1 MIKLNGVSK
10 IYQINKEPFYA
21 LNGVSLHIKKGEMV
35 AIRGRSGA
43 GKSTL
48 LHIVGCLDTYDQGTC
63 VIDNVD
69 TAHASAS
76 EKARIRNEKIGFV
89 LQDFSLINHRT
100 ALYNVKAPM
109 FFNQVPFFDMN
120 RRAMM
125 ALFYMGIADQA
136 NKKVENM
143 SGGQRQRV
151 AIARA
156 MVNDPPII
164 LADEPTGNLDSATA
178 AEIMDIIKQLNNSGK
193 TVVIVTHDEAVAAYC
208 SRQIVLS
215 DGEII
220 KALS

>member
-1 MIKLNGVSK
+1 M
-10 IYQINKEPFYA
+10 
-21 LNGVSLHIKKGEMV
+21 
-35 AIRGRSGA
+35 
-43 GKSTL
+43 
-48 LHIVGCLDTYDQGTC
+48 
-63 VIDNVD
+63 IDNMN
-69 TAHASAS
+69 TTHASSSDLAH
-76 EKARIRNEKIGFV
+76 IRNEKIGFV

-109 FFNQVPFFDMN
+109 LFNKTSFREMN
-120 RRAMM
+120 GKAIK
-125 ALFYMGIADQA
+125 ALTDLGIAEQA
-136 NKKVENM
+136 GKKVENM

-178 AEIMDIIKQLNNSGK
+178 AEIMDIFKELNKRGK

-215 DGEII
+215 DGKIVR
-220 KALS
+220 

>member
-1 MIKLNGVSK
+1 
-10 IYQINKEPFYA
+10 
-21 LNGVSLHIKKGEMV
+21 
-35 AIRGRSGA
+35 
-43 GKSTL
+43 
-48 LHIVGCLDTYDQGTC
+48 
-63 VIDNVD
+63 
-69 TAHASAS
+69 
-76 EKARIRNEKIGFV
+76 
-89 LQDFSLINHRT
+89 
-100 ALYNVKAPM
+100 M

-125 ALFYMGIADQA
+125 ALSYMGIADQA

-178 AEIMDIIKQLNNSGK
+178 AEIMDIFKQLNNSGK